1 MANQIAQYW
10 ADDLPESHREALYD
24 ALCILTDDFL
34 GDNEHIDSLIAYFL
48 PQKYSLQYTGIF
60 LRRFF
65 TTLLTVGY
73 KLAQDPLPV
82 PLLSCTAEESALH
95 ILIEEATHLLEESGI
110 ETQFG
115 LFEDDAFQDSDF
127 EYLYEMQ
134 FDGIED
140 SKGIQFEFSF
150 IPKRAGVAGAG

>member
-10 ADDLPESHREALYD
+10 AADLPESHRKVLYD

-73 KLAQDPLPV
+73 KLAQANQVTIRLK
-82 PLLSCTAEESALH
+82 EKH
-95 ILIEEATHLLEESGI
+95 ILR
-110 ETQFG
+110 QFHP
-115 LFEDDAFQDSDF
+115 A
-127 EYLYEMQ
+127 
-134 FDGIED
+134 IT
-140 SKGIQFEFSF
+140 
-150 IPKRAGVAGAG
+150 P